1 MKQELEHIYSLLAT
15 KRIKEA
21 LIQMQAISTQTN
33 IWNLQNRIT
42 NVLTDYG
49 YMLQY
54 VEQGMEDPT
63 RRKFYNDTAL
73 LAHELTDEL
82 CIALSVKES
91 TELYHETIRKW
102 TKKAGHTYAEI
113 QMSLETFTEDMSTAS
128 LLYNKEK
135 CEDETNRLMM
145 AHEEILNELFERTWA
160 SSHWSNTEATQA
172 NGILQSLLIHPN
184 DIALMVSAVTLA
196 QLNLFDNRK
205 FNFLFDA
212 CLHQD
217 EQVRQRA
224 IIGIMFNC
232 LLNQRRI
239 FLYPQITER
248 IRLLTERPDFFRD
261 MINAQM
267 LFIIAGE
274 TENIDK
280 RMKEEILPEMIKR
293 MPKMKS
299 PSEDIDDMESM
310 NPEWDDDME
319 SSGLD
324 NAIKQMSEWQME
336 GADVFMSTFSQLK
349 KYPFFDRI
357 ANWFRPFDIK
367 HPELKGL
374 EKFIQ
379 GTSPL
384 GFFINSTNFCNSDKY
399 SFALSIRTMPENMK
413 DMTLQELKQQMEDK
427 DAEIERIRNSSN
439 EAPKPYDVA
448 RQYMQDLYRFC
459 KLWKRR
465 AEMTDIFRQNPG
477 IFFSN
482 EMMAIALKDME
493 NAKQMADFML
503 KKGRWTEA
511 ADLYDR
517 IIYRYPLYADLYQ
530 KRGLSLEKQNRFF
543 DALKEYKHA
552 DMLQPDNLWT
562 QKRMAVCYK
571 KTSNYYKALECYQSV
586 EKIEPDNLNIG
597 LQIALCLIKL
607 KKHDEALKYLYKV
620 EYLSESSQKT
630 KRPIAWCLFCTGKY
644 DEALKHFLA
653 ILQSDAPLA
662 EDWINAGHTYLAMR
676 KIKEATEHYRKA
688 HDSMDSH
695 ASFIQIFDRDL
706 AELDRLG
713 FSYEETRILLDQ
725 LI

>member
-1 MKQELEHIYSLLAT
+1 MNQELEHIYSLLAT
-15 KRIKEA
+15 KRLKEA

-33 IWNLQNRIT
+33 LWNLQSRIE
-42 NVLTDYG
+42 NALTGYR

-54 VEQGMEDPT
+54 AAQGMEDPT
-63 RRKFYNDTAL
+63 RKKFYNDTML

-82 CIALSVKES
+82 SIALSAKGS
-91 TELYHETIRKW
+91 TNLYHETIRTWSKR
-102 TKKAGHTYAEI
+102 TGHSYAEI
-113 QMSLETFTEDMSTAS
+113 QMLLETFTEDMATAS

-145 AHEEILNELFERTWA
+145 AHEDILNELFERTWA

-172 NGILQSLLIHPN
+172 NDILQSLLIQPN

-196 QLNLFDNRK
+196 QLNLFDIRK

-217 EQVRQRA
+217 VQVRQRA
-224 IIGIMFNC
+224 IVGVLINFLFN
-232 LLNQRRI
+232 QERI
-239 FLYPQITER
+239 FLYPQIKKR
-248 IRLLTERPDFFRD
+248 LRLLAEDPDFFRD
-261 MINAQM
+261 MINIQM

-280 RMKEEILPEMIKR
+280 RMKEEILPEMIKH

-299 PSEDIDDMESM
+299 PSEDIDDLESM
-310 NPEWDDDME
+310 NPEWNDDME

-349 KYPFFDRI
+349 KYPFFNRI
-357 ANWFRPFDIK
+357 ANWFRPFDVK

-379 GTSPL
+379 STSPIGL
-384 GFFINSTNFCNSDKY
+384 FINSTNFCNSDKY
-399 SFALSIRTMPENMK
+399 SFALTIRTMPENMK
-413 DMTLQELKQQMEDK
+413 EMTIQQLKQQMEDK
-427 DAEIERIRNSSN
+427 EAEIERIRNSSN
-439 EAPKPYDVA
+439 EAPKAYDVA
-448 RQYMQDLYRFC
+448 RQYMQDFYRFC
-459 KLWKRR
+459 KLWRRR
-465 AEMTDIFRQNPG
+465 AEMTDIFRQNTG
-477 IFFSN
+477 LWFSH
-482 EMMAIALKDME
+482 EMMSIALKNMD

-511 ADLYDR
+511 DDLYDR
-517 IIYRYPLYADLYQ
+517 IIYQYPEYADLHQ
-530 KRGLSLEKQNRFF
+530 KRGLTLEKRDRFIE
-543 DALKEYKHA
+543 AIKEYKQA

-571 KTSNYYKALECYQSV
+571 KTSNYHNALQCYQNV
-586 EKIEPDNLNIG
+586 EKVEPDNLNIG
-597 LQIALCLIKL
+597 FQIALCLIKL
-607 KKHDEALKYLYKV
+607 KDYDEALKYLYKV

-653 ILQSDAPLA
+653 ILQSDAPQT
-662 EDWINAGHTYLAMR
+662 EDWINAGHAYLAMG
-676 KIKEATEHYRKA
+676 KIEEATEHYRKA

-695 ASFIQIFDRDL
+695 TSFIQIFDRDL
-706 AELDRLG
+706 AELQKIG

-725 LI
+725 LV